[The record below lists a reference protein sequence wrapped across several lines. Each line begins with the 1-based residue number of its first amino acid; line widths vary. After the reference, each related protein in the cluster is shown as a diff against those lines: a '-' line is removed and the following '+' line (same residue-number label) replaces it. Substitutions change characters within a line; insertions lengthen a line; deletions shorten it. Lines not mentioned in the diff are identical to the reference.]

1 VKILLI
7 GGSGLFGQAFIDLA
21 KKISHELYATYNKSS
36 IDFENAIFL
45 DITDKEGVK
54 KIVKNLSPDIIVHAA
69 AFTNVDK
76 CEIEKEK
83 AYNVNVKGTENIA
96 RIAKKINAKLVYIST
111 DYVFDG
117 KKGFYNEEDKTNPIN
132 YYGLTKLE
140 GEKVVKKLCED
151 FIIARTSVIYGCHKK
166 NFATW
171 AIGNL
176 KKKKEIKIIIDQWV
190 SPTLNMDLAEQ
201 IISLMEKKEKGIF
214 HTAGGEKISRYDF
227 VLEMTK
233 IFNFDE
239 KLIVPTNVK
248 EMNWIAKRPKD
259 SSLDV
264 SKISEVKKPYKVKE
278 ALHLLKKE
286 IQ

>member
-1 VKILLI
+1 MKILLT
-7 GGSGLFGQAFIDLA
+7 GGSSLFGQAFIDLV
-21 KKISHELYATYNKSS
+21 KKTSHELYATYNKSS

-54 KIVKNLSPDIIVHAA
+54 KIVKNLNPDIIIHAA

-76 CEIEKEK
+76 CEVEREK

-117 KKGFYNEEDKTNPIN
+117 EKGFYNEEDKTSPIN

-140 GEKVVKKLCED
+140 GEKVVKKICND
-151 FIIARTSVIYGCHKK
+151 FIIARTSVIYGPHKK
-166 NFATW
+166 NFVTW
-171 AIGNL
+171 TIWEL

-190 SPTLNMDLAEQ
+190 SPTLNIDLAEQ
-201 IISLMEKKEKGIF
+201 IIALMEKDEKGIF
-214 HTAGGEKISRYDF
+214 HTAGGERISRYDF
-227 VLEMTK
+227 VLEVAK
-233 IFNFDE
+233 IFDFNEDFV
-239 KLIVPTNVK
+239 IPTKTK

-264 SKISEVKKPYKVKE
+264 SKISGVKKPYKVKE